1 MPVSARKSA
10 GLIQATC
17 LATAVLLGG
26 VGTPGSAAAGEA
38 AKPHAGGSDKDL
50 FVVFSA
56 ATAAKAPGMTGDSGV
71 AADVKPSLTTVGER
85 KAAGFQIKYTGT
97 QHYAALLL
105 DATSVPK
112 AFGDPDMPL
121 EPELIV
127 FTCRASKGSA
137 LVVRLSDADE
147 VFESERDVAGEE
159 WNEIRLGLP
168 KDMAGWKPVTRG
180 DGKLGPHLHSI
191 AIGLRERNAPT
202 GSLELT
208 SVSLLP
214 SVLEVGLKTKVP
226 GNLFV
231 TGEKPSGQFLLKK
244 GAGELGARIWI
255 EDAFGNVVKELPQV
269 TLGGKEDISL
279 PEDFG
284 YYTIRTKVFGYR
296 PGSAASY
303 AVIPDN
309 RVSGREVNSP
319 FGVCC
324 HWGDYWYQPPAGVV
338 AKRAGIGWIR
348 DGHHQDTTAPGG
360 SYQAIKENG
369 LCCMSITTYC
379 PREEREVLRQDG
391 TYDFSDFLGRRTT
404 YAKAVG
410 AEIDFYDMTN
420 EPVFQWSKVFAGK
433 NDRWIEVFS
442 KHFTPQY
449 EAAMQKADPGSRLL
463 WEGYPEQMETF
474 IRAGGAKS
482 VFAISPHTYWFKAQ
496 PEDRGELNGGY
507 ARVVELMRK
516 NDLSWPVWIGEMGC
530 TTFLGESQHFK
541 SVTELE
547 QAACL
552 VRACCAHYAA
562 GVEKIFWY
570 DLVEWTA
577 ATWHGDPANDAFNC
591 EFHFGIVRKD
601 FSPKPAI
608 AAYANLIA
616 QVKGCRWLGRAKV
629 KRGSEVH
636 IYAFQRPGEKPG
648 LVAWTRKGTSPLALP
663 AGAQVTDIFGK
674 MTVWGG
680 GDLILREVPV
690 YISGYEVETEPV
702 PTYAQLPRLLDA
714 TDVKLGVRYGARS
727 PVAAREKHP
736 KTEVADRTPAVKRT
750 VRPAAAAEWNKT
762 LFELLVARVANG
774 KAPSFALESMRQT
787 VRIVRVEGPQLGA
800 LFDGSTT
807 VTIEWKRL
815 EALDR
820 LRLAQALFWAGG
832 DEFDIPGNQMVAF
845 FALAAGQE
853 AVARPHLE
861 NCGPQAERVLAGFD
875 TVTPAAGAATPATGG
890 PATVP
895 AGASAVSAR

>member
-1 MPVSARKSA
+1 MRTERGALRRWAEAV
-10 GLIQATC
+10 
-17 LATAVLLGG
+17 VLLGG
-26 VGTPGSAAAGEA
+26 VFALGKVEAGEA
-38 AKPHAGGSDKDL
+38 ARPPARDPERDL
-50 FVVFSA
+50 FVFFSA
-56 ATAAKAPGMTGDSGV
+56 ANAAKAPSLTGDSGV
-71 AADVKPSLTTVGER
+71 ATDLKPSLSTVGDR
-85 KAAGFQIKYTGT
+85 KAAGFQIKFKPT
-97 QHYAALLL
+97 QRYAALLL
-105 DATSVPK
+105 DAASVPK
-112 AFGDPDMPL
+112 AFADPDMPA
-121 EPELIV
+121 EPELLVI
-127 FTCRASKGSA
+127 TCRASKGSA
-137 LVVRLSDADE
+137 LVVRLSDADD
-147 VFESERDVAGEE
+147 VFESEREVAGED
-159 WNEIRLGLP
+159 WNEIKLAVP
-168 KDMAGWKPVTRG
+168 KNMQGWRPVTRG
-180 DGKLGPHLHSI
+180 DGKLGPRLRSMEV
-191 AIGLRERNAPT
+191 GLREGSAPA
-202 GSLELT
+202 GSLELA
-208 SVSLLP
+208 SVGLLP
-214 SVLEVGLKTKVP
+214 SVLDVGFKTRVP

-231 TGEKPSGQFLLKK
+231 TGEKPTGTVGIGK
-244 GAGELGARIWI
+244 GAGERGARIWI
-255 EDAFGNVVKELPQV
+255 EDAFGNVVKDLPQV
-269 TLGGKEDISL
+269 ALGGPDAEIAL
-279 PEDFG
+279 PEEFG
-284 YYTIRTKVFGYR
+284 CYTVRGKVHGYR
-296 PGSAASY
+296 PGAASSF

-309 RVSGREVNSP
+309 RVSGKEPNSP

-324 HWGDYWYQPPAGVV
+324 HWGDYWYQPLAGVV
-338 AKRAGIGWIR
+338 AKRAGIAWIR

-360 SYQAIKENG
+360 SYRALKDNG
-369 LCCMSITTYC
+369 LCCMSITGYC
-379 PREEREVLRQDG
+379 PGNERDVLRPDG
-391 TYDFSDFLGRRTT
+391 TYDFSDFLGRRSI
-404 YAKAVG
+404 YAKTVG
-410 AEIDFYDMTN
+410 DEIDFYDMTN

-433 NDRWIEVFS
+433 NDRWLEVFS

-449 EAAMQKADPGSRLL
+449 EAALQKADPGSRIL

-474 IRAGGAKS
+474 IRGGGAKS
-482 VFAISPHTYWFKAQ
+482 VFAISPHTYWFKGE

-507 ARVVELMRK
+507 ARQVEIMRK

-636 IYAFQRPGEKPG
+636 IYAFQRPAEKPG

-674 MTVWGG
+674 MTLWGG

-727 PVAAREKHP
+727 PVAAREKHS
-736 KTEVADRTPAVKRT
+736 KAEVADRAPAVKRT

-787 VRIVRVEGPQLGA
+787 VRIVRVEGTQLGA

-875 TVTPAAGAATPATGG
+875 AVAPAAGAATTATGG

-895 AGASAVSAR
+895 ADASAVSAR